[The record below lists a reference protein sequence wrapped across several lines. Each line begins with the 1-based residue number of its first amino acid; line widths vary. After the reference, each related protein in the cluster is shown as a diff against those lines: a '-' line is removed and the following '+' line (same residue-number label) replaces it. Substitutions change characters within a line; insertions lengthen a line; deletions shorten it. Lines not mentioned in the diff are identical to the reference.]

1 MSMVHHRYLRL
12 MTLLLIPLLAA
23 ACGDD
28 ASGGAARL
36 TGRSFLSDSVSV
48 GGNPRP
54 LVAGTQ
60 IRLTFSTDHRISAS
74 AGCNILGGTV
84 RIEDDRLTVDNLGS
98 TEMGCD
104 PARHSQDE
112 WLATFLS
119 ANPSYVLDGARLQLR
134 SNDTVIELV
143 DREVA
148 DPDRSLRTTV
158 WALDGLIDGSAASS
172 IPAGTS
178 ATMVFGNE
186 DVDVTIASCNQ
197 ISGSVKIA
205 TSTIEFG
212 QLVTTD
218 VACTGPAAQ
227 LEAAIA
233 AVLDGRVTYAIEAAS
248 LRLTHPNGK
257 GLTLRAR

>member
-1 MSMVHHRYLRL
+1 MTTLRHRNLR
-12 MTLLLIPLLAA
+12 MTALLLLPLLAA

-28 ASGGAARL
+28 AGGSAARL

-48 GGNPRP
+48 GGNLRP
-54 LVAGTQ
+54 LVAGTR
-60 IRLTFSTDHRISAS
+60 IRLMFSTDRRITAT

-84 RIEDDRLTVDNLGS
+84 RIEDDHLTVSDLGS

-112 WLATFLS
+112 WLSSFLS
-119 ANPSYVLDGARLQLR
+119 ANPAYVLDGTRLQLR
-134 SNDTVIELV
+134 SDDTVIELV

-148 DPDRSLRTTV
+148 DPDRSLQTTV
-158 WALDGLIDGSAASS
+158 WALDGLIDSSAASS
-172 IPAGTS
+172 IPVGAS

-186 DVDVTIASCNQ
+186 DVDVTITSCNQ
-197 ISGSVKIA
+197 ISGSVKVTA
-205 TSTIEFG
+205 STIEFG
-212 QLVTTD
+212 RLVTTD

-233 AVLDGRVTYAIEAAS
+233 AVLDGKVTYVIEAAS
-248 LRLTHPNGK
+248 LRLTHRNGK